1 MSASLPS
8 ALILAV
14 FVLTALAAPARA
26 YPLEATPAE
35 RAARPQLERIEADIR
50 FLEFK
55 LGKQGDVLAGMAA
68 ESAALARERLSVES
82 RRSALAERV
91 GALLPAL
98 WDLKVRLAAVDGNA
112 SLPWDEAG
120 RNLEW
125 TGAAFEDARRQLAL
139 LDQLDRELAAAVARQ
154 AGIGPRERAGAEAA
168 EALRDRLL
176 AERLKLLDA
185 LTALRRENPPPAG
198 RLERI
203 LEQVSLA
210 GLSPFSALDRP
221 MEGALGRLP
230 LPVDG
235 RPVQALGP
243 EESPPRAGVGF
254 ATAKEAPVRA
264 VHWGRVAFAG
274 EVRGLGL
281 VAVVAHGG
289 NYASVY
295 AHLSRLDVRPGQEVA
310 RGDAIGACGT
320 LPPGENPGMSFE
332 LRFGLKPINPS
343 RWLPAG

>member
-1 MSASLPS
+1 MPASLPS

-14 FVLTALAAPARA
+14 LVLLAFAGPARA
-26 YPLEATPAE
+26 YTLEATPAE
-35 RAARPQLERIEADIR
+35 RAASPRLERIEAGIR

-55 LGKQGDVLAGMAA
+55 LGKQGDVLAGMIA
-68 ESAALARERLSVES
+68 ESAALARERLSAEA
-82 RRSALAERV
+82 RRAALAARMES
-91 GALLPAL
+91 LLPAL
-98 WDLKVRLAAVDGNA
+98 WDMKVRHGAVIETA

-125 TGAAFEDARRQLAL
+125 TGAAFEEARRQLAL
-139 LDQLDRELAAAVARQ
+139 LDQLDRELAAAVTRQ
-154 AGIGPRERAGAEAA
+154 ARMGHRERAEAEAG
-168 EALRDRLL
+168 ETLRDRLL

-185 LTALRRENPPPAG
+185 LIALRRENPSPAG

-221 MEGALGRLP
+221 IEEALGRFP

-235 RPVQALGP
+235 TTVRTLGP
-243 EESPPRAGVGF
+243 EDAAVSAAVGF
-254 ATAKEAPVRA
+254 ATAREAPVRA
-264 VHWGRVAFAG
+264 AHWGRVAFAG

-310 RGDAIGACGT
+310 RGENLGACGT
-320 LPPGENPGMSFE
+320 LPPGKKPGMSFE